1 MKRESLYISGTTL
14 QAPCHARDQSTSL
27 IATSYKV
34 LVVSLTVFDP
44 KKVFTEVIKPGT
56 VTSKVML
63 PRFSNLTINAS

>member
-14 QAPCHARDQSTSL
+14 QAPCHARDQSTL
-27 IATSYKV
+27 HIAASYKV
-34 LVVSLTVFDP
+34 AMTSLTVFDP